1 MRRKI
6 KLFSLVMSMVL
17 LLTAFGKQA
26 QNSSVVVNQQAS
38 VADVLQQGITAA
50 ENGAASGEETTSQES
65 VAAVDTVEN
74 GTVSDESALTENTVE
89 SAAVES
95 VAVTETSVLPTE
107 IPVLSAE
114 TSLPSIVPAGG
125 EEKDDGVDID
135 LTKLSSTMV
144 YAEVYS
150 MLSTPRN

>member
-1 MRRKI
+1 
-6 KLFSLVMSMVL
+6 MSMVL
-17 LLTAFGKQA
+17 LLTACGKQA

-50 ENGAASGEETTSQES
+50 ENGAASGEETASQES

-95 VAVTETSVLPTE
+95 AAVT
-107 IPVLSAE
+107 
-114 TSLPSIVPAGG
+114 
-125 EEKDDGVDID
+125 
-135 LTKLSSTMV
+135 
-144 YAEVYS
+144 
-150 MLSTPRN
+150 